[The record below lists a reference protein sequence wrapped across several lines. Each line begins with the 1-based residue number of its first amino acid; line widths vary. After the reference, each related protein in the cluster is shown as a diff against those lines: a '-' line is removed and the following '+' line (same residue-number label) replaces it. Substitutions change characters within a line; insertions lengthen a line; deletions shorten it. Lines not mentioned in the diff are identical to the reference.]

1 MDSSNAVKKNSKQL
15 NFDKIIEFYQK
26 ENIFNPNKGSPNKF
40 INKLEY
46 RMKQYYNV
54 LYNSYKR
61 KTE

>member
-26 ENIFNPNKGSPNKF
+26 ENIFNQNKGSPNKF